1 MINCIVRTDRW
12 QLSPTPIQTE
22 FLVQT
27 EKVYRSYARALIGV
41 VCTHFPQI
49 ASANSPCAAVEKLIH
64 QTIKNPLPRYQY
76 FSKNFYKFPSYLRRA
91 VIQAAIGQ
99 VSSFVTRYNI
109 WQQGRRGRRD
119 ALLPKL
125 NAVASLHT
133 VLYRGQCIL
142 FEENSVQIKVFDG
155 KEWRWERIAVA
166 KRRERHLLPNT
177 KSLSPSLVINRKG
190 VFLAVPFEITSPK
203 HGTTPEL
210 VCGVDLGLNT
220 MAVASIV
227 SPDGTVTARKF
238 FNSCAAD
245 IDRRDKRL
253 QAIRHKARLTMCK
266 TGKLSKGFCKS
277 IYRKAQNINRQIC
290 QLVSKQLVTWAQ
302 SQSATVIVFENLKGW
317 RPRGGKKGSSL
328 RQRFHG
334 CLKSRLVQLTTD
346 KFTELGGKVEFI
358 FSRGTS
364 SYAYDGSGKLRRD
377 RKNYAL
383 AKFKSGKQYNCDL
396 STSYNIAARFLLL
409 KQNPLGE
416 IAVGLL
422 WAKAP
427 RQNREC
433 RSCSVLYGAR
443 YPRLYSARN

>member
-1 MINCIVRTDRW
+1 MINFIVRTDRW

-22 FLVQT
+22 HLEQT
-27 EKVYRSYARALIGV
+27 EKMYRSYARALIGV
-41 VCTHFPQI
+41 VFTHFPQI
-49 ASANSPCAAVEKLIH
+49 TSADSPCAAVEKLIH
-64 QTIKNPLPRYQY
+64 QTAKNPQPRYRY

-99 VSSFVTRYNI
+99 VSSFVTRYNS
-109 WQQGRRGRRD
+109 WQQGRRSRRD
-119 ALLPKL
+119 ANPPKL
-125 NAVASLHT
+125 NAVTSLHT

-142 FEENSVQIKVFDG
+142 FEDDAVQIKVFSG
-155 KEWRWERIAVA
+155 LEWVWERIGVV

-190 VFLAVPFEITSPK
+190 VFLAVPFKIISPK
-203 HGTTPEL
+203 LGKPQL

-220 MAVASIV
+220 IAVASIV

-253 QAIRHKARLTMCK
+253 QAIRHKARLTMGK
-266 TGKLSKGFCKS
+266 TGKLYKGFCKS

-290 QLVSKQLVTWAQ
+290 QLISKQLITWAQ
-302 SQSATVIVFENLKGW
+302 SQRATVIVFENLKNW
-317 RPRGGKKGSSL
+317 RPKGGKKGSTL

-334 CLKSRLVQLTTD
+334 WLKSRLVQLTID
-346 KFTELGGKVEFI
+346 KFIELGGKVEFV
-358 FSRGTS
+358 FPRGTS

-377 RKNYAL
+377 SKNYAL

-396 STSYNIAARFLLL
+396 SAAHNIAARFWIKQKPTRRNRSGSALGKSSQTEPRMPDLLCS
-409 KQNPLGE
+409 
-416 IAVGLL
+416 L
-422 WAKAP
+422 WSQMP
-427 RQNREC
+427 H
-433 RSCSVLYGAR
+433 
-443 YPRLYSARN
+443 LYSARN